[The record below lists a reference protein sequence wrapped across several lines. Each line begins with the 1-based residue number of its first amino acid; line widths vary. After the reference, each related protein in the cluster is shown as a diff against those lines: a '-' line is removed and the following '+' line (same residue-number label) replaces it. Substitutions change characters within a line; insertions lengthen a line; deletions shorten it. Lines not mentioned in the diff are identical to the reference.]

1 MKYKKIDNYLV
12 LTIDEQYQNLSIL
25 DFFKK
30 LHLSK
35 KTIHLLRQNKAYS
48 LNHQFVSITTLLHIN
63 DQLSIKAYETGID
76 FLPQLCHLD
85 IVYEDDVLCIINKP
99 AHTIIYPENK
109 DGTDTLCNYV
119 AYYYKQTKQNYPVRY
134 LHRLDKDTTGLIMFC
149 KCGLLQPYFDM
160 MISEKLIKKYY
171 LACIKGN
178 LNKENLTINKPIGH
192 DRHHKQKMIISQ
204 SGKNA
209 ITHIKRL
216 KIKQD
221 YSLVQCQIET
231 GRKHQI
237 RVHLS
242 SINHPLIGDELYDQ
256 KSSYIERLALHAY
269 RLQFIHPLSNEKMDI
284 ICDMPDDM
292 KKMF

>member
-76 FLPQLCHLD
+76 FLPQPCHLD

-119 AYYYKQTKQNYPVRY
+119 AYYYKQTKQNFPVRY

-171 LACIKGN
+171 LACIKGH

-209 ITHIKRL
+209 ITHIKQL

-237 RVHLS
+237 RVHLN